1 LLAEPPVGFPVFLLP
16 PRFSGIR
23 LKSLRP
29 SVPGLRPAFACLT
42 GLVATAQA
50 QASSAEA
57 LAAPLFRERFD
68 WLHLSLFAGGA
79 VLLGGL
85 VYFVLGYRRLRHRIR
100 SLRLE
105 LRRRSQALE
114 ALQAA
119 KAEVEKR
126 ERARSEDLA
135 RVNQALMDEVNE
147 RERTE
152 KTRLQLQHEADQLR
166 QNAAA
171 TRSVNHDLN
180 NQLAIIIP
188 SVQLALEDCPV
199 GSPSREHLEQILST
213 ALRARALLRPQSHGA
228 PKVHRPTAQS
238 PLPEELAGA
247 SGPKG
252 RGQHIL
258 LVDDEPA
265 VVRALAKYLEMSS
278 YKVTVC
284 THPKMALDLF
294 LADPKAFDMVITDRA
309 MPDISGTELS
319 RKMVEARPDLPVLL
333 ITGYGVDLDPQHVHK
348 SGIRKVL
355 AKPVPLRTL
364 LQHIDEQWQSN

>member
-1 LLAEPPVGFPVFLLP
+1 VT
-16 PRFSGIR
+16 
-23 LKSLRP
+23 
-29 SVPGLRPAFACLT
+29 ACLLWL
-42 GLVATAQA
+42 GATVRLHAVPETQA
-50 QASSAEA
+50 ASS
-57 LAAPLFRERFD
+57 LLRDSFD
-68 WLHLSLFAGGA
+68 WLHLSLFTGCA
-79 VLLGGL
+79 VLLVGL
-85 VYFVLGYRRLRHRIR
+85 AYFIHGYRRLRTRNR
-100 SLRLE
+100 SLRQE
-105 LRRRSQALE
+105 LRRRAQAEE
-114 ALQAA
+114 ALRSA
-119 KAEVEKR
+119 KAEVEQR
-126 ERARSEDLA
+126 ERARCEDLA

-152 KTRLQLQHEADQLR
+152 KARLALQHEADQLR
-166 QNAAA
+166 QTAAA
-171 TRSVNHDLN
+171 SRSINHDLN

-188 SVQLALEDCPV
+188 SVQLALEECPV
-199 GSPSREHLEQILST
+199 GAQGREHLEQILST
-213 ALRARALLRPQSHGA
+213 ALRARAILRPQAAGTVKA
-228 PKVHRPTAQS
+228 HRPSQQVS
-238 PLPEELAGA
+238 PLPDELSGL

-294 LADPKAFDMVITDRA
+294 LSNPKAFDMVITDRA

-319 RKMVEARPDLPVLL
+319 RRMVEARPDIPVLL
-333 ITGYGVDLDPQHVHK
+333 ITGYGIDLDPQHVHK

-364 LQHIDEQWQSN
+364 LQHIDEQWQVN

>member
-1 LLAEPPVGFPVFLLP
+1 VASTLFHYTFDWMHFSLLAACAGLLVGLL
-16 PRFSGIR
+16 
-23 LKSLRP
+23 
-29 SVPGLRPAFACLT
+29 
-42 GLVATAQA
+42 
-50 QASSAEA
+50 
-57 LAAPLFRERFD
+57 
-68 WLHLSLFAGGA
+68 
-79 VLLGGL
+79 
-85 VYFVLGYRRLRHRIR
+85 YFFYAYRRLRARNR
-100 SLRLE
+100 SLRHE
-105 LRRRSQALE
+105 LRRRALASE
-114 ALQAA
+114 TLNTA

-152 KTRLQLQHEADQLR
+152 KARLLLQHEADQLR
-166 QNAAA
+166 QAAA
-171 TRSVNHDLN
+171 SSRSIHHDLN

-188 SVQLALEDCPV
+188 SVQLALEECPQAA
-199 GSPSREHLEQILST
+199 PAREHLEQILST
-213 ALRARALLRPQSHGA
+213 ALRARAILRPQSHGSV
-228 PKVHRPTAQS
+228 KVHRPVPQS
-238 PLPEELAGA
+238 PLPEELVGA

-294 LADPKAFDMVITDRA
+294 LANPKAFDMVITDRA

-319 RKMVEARPDLPVLL
+319 RKMVEARPDIPVLL
-333 ITGYGVDLDPQHVHK
+333 ITGYGVDLDPQHVHR

-364 LQHIDEQWQSN
+364 LQHIDEQWQVN